1 MSFAGTR
8 KHLNLLVQDYGMS
21 TKRSSIRGS
30 TKTDHDE
37 QMAQIIEEE
46 KAKKSFEPPY
56 IVGGTHARDIARM
69 VNARR
74 TPSGNFFQVTN
85 PSLAPTVM
93 ECRNQRHKSFAD
105 LYRTK
110 AGGDDADTMTVGGT
124 AEAPLTA
131 SLMSTAGGEGALAT
145 TAAAEGEG
153 MDGDGTDGAAT
164 RVRFDDTAAAASTMG
179 ASRTRSWD
187 MPSLIND
194 RENGARVA
202 KLVASKRTPTG
213 GFYASQH

>member
-1 MSFAGTR
+1 
-8 KHLNLLVQDYGMS
+8 
-21 TKRSSIRGS
+21 
-30 TKTDHDE
+30 
-37 QMAQIIEEE
+37 MAQIIEEE

-74 TPSGNFFQVTN
+74 TPSGNFFQVSN

-110 AGGDDADTMTVGGT
+110 TKDGGFGTMTMDEDAT
-124 AEAPLTA
+124 SEMMM
-131 SLMSTAGGEGALAT
+131 MSTAGEDGLAT
-145 TAAAEGEG
+145 TAAGDGVALE
-153 MDGDGTDGAAT
+153 GDGTMTETSNGMANT
-164 RVRFDDTAAAASTMG
+164 TKVRFDQSVAGSTMG
-179 ASRTRSWD
+179 ASKTRSWD

-194 RENGARVA
+194 RSNGARVA

-213 GFYASQH
+213 GFYASQ

>member
-1 MSFAGTR
+1 
-8 KHLNLLVQDYGMS
+8 
-21 TKRSSIRGS
+21 
-30 TKTDHDE
+30 
-37 QMAQIIEEE
+37 MAQIIEEE

-105 LYRTK
+105 IYMTK
-110 AGGDDADTMTVGGT
+110 KSSK
-124 AEAPLTA
+124 
-131 SLMSTAGGEGALAT
+131 SLDSF
-145 TAAAEGEG
+145 
-153 MDGDGTDGAAT
+153 DGA
-164 RVRFDDTAAAASTMG
+164 DDTQVMSLGETMESVPDFENDGAVRIDETANTITEFSASK
-179 ASRTRSWD
+179 TRSWV

-194 RENGARVA
+194 RSNGARVA

-213 GFYASQH
+213 GFYAVTQ